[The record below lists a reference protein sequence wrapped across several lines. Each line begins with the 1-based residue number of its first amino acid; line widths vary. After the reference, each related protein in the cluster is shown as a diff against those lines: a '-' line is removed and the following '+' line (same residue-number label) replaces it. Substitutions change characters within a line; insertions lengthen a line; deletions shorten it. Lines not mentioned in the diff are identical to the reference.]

1 MARSIRIGTALSA
14 LGVIGLL
21 SGCATPGSRMAGK
34 ASASGKAGASNVGL
48 ATRAIAALD
57 KGDYASAI
65 TYAERAVEHS
75 PASAQFRALLGNSY
89 FAGGRFAS
97 AEAAYRDSLALQ
109 GDQAPVVLKLALV
122 TIGQGKS
129 NEAIALLQ
137 SAQSILDP
145 ADLGLALAL
154 AGRPADA
161 ALLLDSAARQTGADA
176 RVRQNLALAHALAGD
191 WTMARTVAAQDLPA
205 DQVEARLQQW
215 MSFAKPT
222 RASDQLAALTGI
234 SPAAADPG
242 QPVRLALNRE
252 APRLAVNEAAPSVAP
267 AYYPPA
273 APPEA
278 PAAPP
283 VEVGSYQPPVD
294 AAPASAAQAVAAV
307 APVVADEAPPE
318 ITVPAVAIAAAVPT
332 FVPPAPVVEAAAPQL
347 AESAPVPAF
356 RPRVVAA
363 KAQQRRAALA
373 PVKAGGAVVQLG
385 AFANRGNVESAWARY
400 AAKHPS
406 LRNYSPT
413 TARFNA
419 GSSTVYR
426 LSVAGFASGRAAQAY
441 CASLKRAG
449 ASCFVRSSGGDQ
461 PVRLALR

>member
-1 MARSIRIGTALSA
+1 MARPIRFGTALTA
-14 LGVIGLL
+14 LGVVGLL
-21 SGCATPGSRMAGK
+21 SGCASPAGK
-34 ASASGKAGASNVGL
+34 VANSASASGKADKSNVGL

-65 TYAERAVEHS
+65 AFAERAVEHS
-75 PASAQFRALLGNSY
+75 PGSAQFRALLGNAY

-109 GDQAPVVLKLALV
+109 PDHAPVVLKLALV
-122 TIGQGKS
+122 TIGLGK
-129 NEAIALLQ
+129 NDQAISLLQ
-137 SAQSILDP
+137 SSQAILDP

-191 WTMARTVAAQDLPA
+191 WMMARTVAAQDLAP

-215 MSFAKPT
+215 MTFAKPV

-234 SPAAADPG
+234 SPAASDPG
-242 QPVRLALNRE
+242 QPVRLALRSE
-252 APRLAVNEAAPSVAP
+252 APRLAVNVIAPTLRPVAEPAAEQPVAP
-267 AYYPPA
+267 APVSEPQIAEVESVPPVV
-273 APPEA
+273 EQA
-278 PAAPP
+278 PA
-283 VEVGSYQPPVD
+283 
-294 AAPASAAQAVAAV
+294 
-307 APVVADEAPPE
+307 E
-318 ITVPAVAIAAAVPT
+318 ITVPAVAIAAALPA
-332 FVPPAPVVEAAAPQL
+332 FVPPAPVIESDLTPVEVLSEQAA
-347 AESAPVPAF
+347 
-356 RPRVVAA
+356 RPRAGAA
-363 KAQQRRAALA
+363 RIKPSRASFAR
-373 PVKAGGAVVQLG
+373 VKAGGAVVQLG

-406 LRNYSPT
+406 LRNYAPT

-419 GSSTVYR
+419 GASTVYR
-426 LSVAGFASGRAAQAY
+426 LSVGGFASSREAHAY
-441 CASLKRAG
+441 CAGLKRRG
-449 ASCFVRSSGGDQ
+449 TSCFVRSSGGDQ